1 MRLGAILADGLRTLG
16 LDVGAATQAR
26 LLDYLA
32 LLTKWNRTFNLTAI
46 REPGRM
52 VTHHLLDS
60 LAVLPYFPKAPAL
73 SVLDVGSGAGLP
85 GIPIALTRPHWR
97 LMLLDSSGKKAAFLR
112 QAAGELALANIDVV
126 AMRVEDYR
134 PALRFDA
141 AIARAYADLATF
153 VETTSRLVTASG
165 RLLAMKGAYPEEEL
179 QRVASHIRVLGVPK
193 LEIPGLDAERHLVIM
208 APEPA

>member
-1 MRLGAILADGLRTLG
+1 VRLGAILADGLRALG

-26 LLDYLA
+26 LLDYLE
-32 LLTKWNRTFNLTAI
+32 LLTKWNRTYNLTAI
-46 REPGRM
+46 REPERM

-60 LAVLPYFPKAPAL
+60 LAVLPHFPKAPAL

-85 GIPIALTRPHWR
+85 GIPIALARPHWR
-97 LMLLDSSGKKAAFLR
+97 LVLLDRSGKKAAFLR
-112 QAAGELALANIDVV
+112 QAASELALANIDVV

-165 RLLAMKGAYPEEEL
+165 RVLAMKGAYPEEEL
-179 QRVASHIRVLGVPK
+179 QRVASHIHVLGVPK
-193 LEIPGLDAERHLVIM
+193 LEVPGLDAERHLVIM